1 MREGFCASILQLDSS
16 ICCVTRSAD
25 GLLENAQR
33 CQPESESIYSNEA
46 PTEVRFRVKSLTD
59 EYEYELTGNSAYNQL
74 TFPTNGA
81 VLSVVVDKQADIVN
95 LAENIAKFTRIQ
107 TELEVSGRAR
117 RTVSIESRHLSPN
130 PAKPRTL
137 RGVRLNDI

>member
-1 MREGFCASILQLDSS
+1 MREGFCASILRLNSS

-33 CQPESESIYSNEA
+33 CQPENESIYSNEA

-59 EYEYELTGNSAYNQL
+59 ECEYDLTGNSAYNQL
-74 TFPTNGA
+74 TFPMNGA
-81 VLSVVVDKQADIVN
+81 ILSVVVDKQTDIVN
-95 LAENIAKFTRIQ
+95 LAENIAKFTRTQ
-107 TELEVSGRAR
+107 QDSKLPSVREEQYPLT
-117 RTVSIESRHLSPN
+117 N
-130 PAKPRTL
+130 PAKPRKS

>member
-1 MREGFCASILQLDSS
+1 MREGFCASILRLDSS

-33 CQPESESIYSNEA
+33 CQPENESIYSNEA

-59 EYEYELTGNSAYNQL
+59 ECEYELTGNSAYNQL
-74 TFPTNGA
+74 TFPMNGA
-81 VLSVVVDKQADIVN
+81 LLSVVVDKQADIVN
-95 LAENIAKFTRIQ
+95 LAENIAKFTRTQ
-107 TELEVSGRAR
+107 QDSKLPSVREEYPLT
-117 RTVSIESRHLSPN
+117 N
-130 PAKPRTL
+130 PAKPRTS

>member
-1 MREGFCASILQLDSS
+1 MREGFCTSILQLDNS

-33 CQPESESIYSNEA
+33 CQPENASIYSNEA
-46 PTEVRFRVKSLTD
+46 PTEVRFRVKDLMD

-74 TFPTNGA
+74 TFSINGA
-81 VLSVVVDKQADIVN
+81 ILSVVVDKQADVVN

-107 TELEVSGRAR
+107 TELEVSGGAR
-117 RTVSIESRHLSPN
+117 KTVSIESRQGR
-130 PAKPRTL
+130 AR
-137 RGVRLNDI
+137 IE